1 MVSLTGEHCVC
12 HKREGLYKVGLC
24 SLWYSSLVSAAFT
37 RERDCTKWDCA
48 HFGIYHWWAL
58 RSQERR
64 TVKTGTVLTLVSIT
78 GECCVHHKGQG
89 LYQLHCL
96 RTATAVLL
104 DTQRCFLFLFFFKST
119 NPLMHKPLLFSF
131 LFFPQVK
138 AETLAYST
146 TPLQFYL
153 RHPRQAAA
161 SRIQQCPVQLQ
172 HSENVLSFVAAS
184 QLVDHNLKLCV
195 DFHLPLF
202 SVCLLILCKHRMR
215 LTDFTVF
222 YCDIL
227 LLIHAAC
234 EHNVI

>member
-1 MVSLTGEHCVC
+1 M
-12 HKREGLYKVGLC
+12 
-24 SLWYSSLVSAAFT
+24 
-37 RERDCTKWDCA
+37 
-48 HFGIYHWWAL
+48 L
-58 RSQERR
+58 RPPRGS
-64 TVKTGTVLTLVSIT
+64 GTVPTPLPQNCN
-78 GECCVHHKGQG
+78 CCPVGHTKM
-89 LYQLHCL
+89 
-96 RTATAVLL
+96 
-104 DTQRCFLFLFFFKST
+104 FFFLFFFKST

-146 TPLQFYL
+146 TPPHFYL
-153 RHPRQAAA
+153 RHPMQAAA
-161 SRIQQCPVQLQ
+161 SPIQQCPVQLQ
-172 HSENVLSFVAAS
+172 HSENVLSFVATS
-184 QLVDHNLKLCV
+184 QSVDHNLKLCV